1 MMLPPSIQADILHL
15 HFSEGISRRQ
25 IAKQLG
31 INRKT
36 VTAVLE
42 RGQVLTK
49 VRHRNPRKSILAPHY
64 KRIERLLE
72 EAPARSAVNILQHLR
87 AAGYQGGITILK
99 DYLATVRPSSAP
111 KEAFFDLD
119 FAPGEAAQVD
129 WGEFG
134 DVFGDGTKVHV
145 FVMVLCWSRMLYL
158 EFTLRETL
166 PTLLRCY
173 QRALR
178 FFGGLCREYWHDNM
192 PTVVAERFGRLS
204 RFTAMF
210 EAYRG
215 FHGFK
220 AVLCG
225 IGKGNEK
232 GRVEN
237 GVKLVRYQFWP
248 GRRFSCLAD
257 INQQA
262 WQWRDEIANRR
273 EHAATGKVPE
283 LVFPTEQAAL
293 LPLRSEPY
301 ETDDLVTCQV
311 SPFFRVR
318 FDSNDYTVPWTLTGK
333 PVTVRGDDDE
343 VRICYLDKV
352 VARHRRCYLKGQII
366 RNPKHEQGLRE
377 HKAAASRTW
386 QLEIVASYGPSCRR
400 YLEIIKVGQR
410 SLRSEIKELLCLA
423 TVYGTE
429 QLEESASRLLTK
441 GMVGVSHIER
451 DLRLNQ
457 TPAKAPPPLELTQ
470 QRLNFAPPGPDLG
483 AYDRLLLESRNT
495 TVKEDEE

>member
-1 MMLPPSIQADILHL
+1 MLPPSTQAEILQL
-15 HFSEGISRRQ
+15 HFSAGISRRQ

-36 VTAVLE
+36 VTAVIE

-49 VRHRNPRKSILAPHY
+49 VRHRNPRRSILAPY
-64 KRIERLLE
+64 YERIERLLK
-72 EAPARSAVNILQHLR
+72 EAPARSAVNILHHLR
-87 AAGYQGGITILK
+87 AAGYQGGVTILK
-99 DYLATVRPSSAP
+99 DYLATARPSAQ
-111 KEAFFDLD
+111 KEAFLDLD

-166 PTLLRCY
+166 PALLRCY
-173 QRALR
+173 QRALQ
-178 FFGGLCREYWHDNM
+178 FFGGRCREYWHDNM
-192 PTVVAERFGRLS
+192 PTVVAEREGRLY
-204 RFTAMF
+204 RLTAMF
-210 EAYRG
+210 EVYRG
-215 FHGFK
+215 FHGFR
-220 AVLCG
+220 AILCG
-225 IGKGNEK
+225 KGKAHEK

-257 INQQA
+257 MNQQA

-283 LVFPTEQAAL
+283 LVFPIEQAAL

-301 ETDDLVTCQV
+301 ETDDLVTCKV

-318 FDSNDYTVPWTLTGK
+318 FDANDYTVPWTLFGK
-333 PVTVRGDDDE
+333 PVTVHGDDDE
-343 VRICYLDKV
+343 VRICYLDKE
-352 VARHRRCYLKGQII
+352 VARHRRCYLRGQII
-366 RNPKHEQGLRE
+366 RNPAHEQGLRE
-377 HKAAASRTW
+377 RKAAASRTW
-386 QLEIVASYGPSCRR
+386 QLEMVASYGPSCRR

-410 SLRSEIKELLCLA
+410 SLRLEIKELLCLA
-423 TVYGTE
+423 TVYGAE
-429 QLEESASRLLTK
+429 QLEESVSRLLAK
-441 GMVGVSHIER
+441 GVVGVSHIER
-451 DLRLNQ
+451 DLRINEA
-457 TPAKAPPPLELTQ
+457 PAKAPPPLELTQ
-470 QRLNFAPPGPDLG
+470 QRLNFSPPGPDLG
-483 AYDRLLLESRNT
+483 AYDSLLLEPRSST
-495 TVKEDEE
+495 DKEHEE